1 MNQCSECFWVM
12 AGIVLPCCM
21 ESCRSDQKW
30 CSEVTLQLL
39 DSSQRLFLVSRYFGL
54 GVVCTT
60 CQWSARFI
68 ASCCHWSYKDRFNK
82 HCSHA
87 FPTTPFPCLP
97 TFDAPYFDT
106 ILFIDSGVSAQISQ
120 PRNVFFNYVQPH
132 FCLDFTHYLCS
143 SSSTSYFLLFPFVC
157 LATVCSPQPCVRPCT
172 ITVSPGK
179 GRGCSWDVDPGV
191 GLHLAHCEPWKQ
203 KDALWSRRM
212 FREMVVGC
220 SSCNYFF
227 FACNWHEWGSAL
239 APLRFKFQ
247 MYCVMNKQRYAIRRK
262 GAPYLIQLAIN
273 QWQHQTTLDN
283 TSGWHSAW
291 QLFKIL
297 FLLKSALFLYS
308 C

>member
-1 MNQCSECFWVM
+1 M
-12 AGIVLPCCM
+12 AGIVLPCCT

-143 SSSTSYFLLFPFVC
+143 SSSTSYFLLFPFFFILPLYAPHSPVC
-157 LATVCSPQPCVRPCT
+157 GHAQLQFLLA
-172 ITVSPGK
+172 K
-179 GRGCSWDVDPGV
+179 G
-191 GLHLAHCEPWKQ
+191 E
-203 KDALWSRRM
+203 DAL
-212 FREMVVGC
+212 EMLTQV
-220 SSCNYFF
+220 
-227 FACNWHEWGSAL
+227 
-239 APLRFKFQ
+239 
-247 MYCVMNKQRYAIRRK
+247 
-262 GAPYLIQLAIN
+262 
-273 QWQHQTTLDN
+273 
-283 TSGWHSAW
+283 
-291 QLFKIL
+291 
-297 FLLKSALFLYS
+297 
-308 C
+308 